1 MIFGFCLLFIVYC
14 CYCLLLLLFLVCLLH
29 NLPFFVFSFAI
40 YNIFIIFAYS
50 KRMRA
55 DLCWQCPLCADW
67 KGHLDGI
74 NINSYRLCLI
84 DY

>member
-1 MIFGFCLLFIVYC
+1 MIFGFCLLFIVVIVYC
-14 CYCLLLLLFLVCLLH
+14 CYCFSYVYYTICL
-29 NLPFFVFSFAI
+29 FFVFSFAI

-74 NINSYRLCLI
+74 NRNSYRLCLI